1 MLARCMMT
9 EKECPLLTYSKSKRQ
24 KSAVETADDQNC
36 YMNKIL
42 LERTKD
48 GFYRFRPSA
57 VILLTL

>member
-1 MLARCMMT
+1 MLARCLMR
-9 EKECPLLTYSKSKRQ
+9 EKDCPLLKYSKSKQQ

-36 YMNKIL
+36 YMKKIL

-57 VILLTL
+57 VTVLTL